1 VKNFLPFLIILIL
14 FGGLLLLNRRNRE
27 RAARQDSERR
37 TKLRPGTEVMTTSGL
52 YATVV
57 ALNPDGQTAV
67 VQVAPGVEVK
77 WSTSALREVSDLPQR
92 YRPGAQPEPGSE
104 TQSGP
109 DSGLSGGDQ
118 PGSSGTG
125 YPNSYWDQPPD
136 PQNPDAR

>member
-27 RAARQDSERR
+27 RAARQDVDRR
-37 TKLRPGTEVMTTSGL
+37 TKLRPGIEVMTTSGL

-67 VQVAPGVEVK
+67 VQVAPGVEVT

-92 YRPGAQPEPGSE
+92 YRPGAQQEPGPE
-104 TQSGP
+104 TPSGP
-109 DSGLSGGDQ
+109 GSGLSGGDQ
-118 PGSSGTG
+118 PGSSGTS